1 MPTSTLSELHAV
13 AEAFEIALEQTDA
26 GSTRIR
32 FRPAPSR
39 RSLAGEER
47 RLAVLIY
54 ELAAEME
61 RRSAD
66 MDARWVI
73 SPEPFNARLDVEI
86 DERGDPEAAAEF
98 VVQVLSDLQLI

>member
-1 MPTSTLSELHAV
+1 MPTSKLRDLRAA
-13 AEAFEIALEQTDA
+13 AEPFEIALDQTDA

-32 FRPAPSR
+32 FRPAPPR

-47 RLAVLIY
+47 RLAVVIY

-61 RRSAD
+61 RRSAEIG
-66 MDARWVI
+66 ARWVI

-98 VVQVLSDLQLI
+98 VVQVLSELQLI